1 MTKFEKLQE
10 AIQDL
15 FKKSEIQEINE
26 SGKKKAE
33 LLRYVQDIKMDVHF
47 NFHTDTDMRFKEKKK
62 AIVEDL
68 EDLEDMIIKGRFHD

>member
-15 FKKSEIQEINE
+15 LKKSEIQQINE

-33 LLRYVQDIKMDVHF
+33 LLRYIQDIKMDVHF
-47 NFHTDTDMRFKEKKK
+47 IFHTDSDMRFKEKKK
-62 AIVEDL
+62 AIIEDL
-68 EDLEDMIIKGRFHD
+68 EDLETMTIKGRFHD